1 MKGKST
7 RLRAPDPR
15 QPNIKVTKQD
25 SRDINSLF
33 SINASQLGWR
43 SVEYL
48 LRELARAAIVDEGC
62 IPANIV
68 TIGSRVEYREVGRES
83 TQIVTLS
90 YPGDREL
97 FRDAISILT
106 PTGAALIGLSAGQ
119 SICYT
124 GPDGCPVTIE
134 VVEVLYQPEADSYR
148 RFKPRPRRI
157 STRAQRTVRDR

>member
-1 MKGKST
+1 MKGKSA

-48 LRELARAAIVDEGC
+48 LRELARAAIVDEDC
-62 IPANIV
+62 IPANVV

-106 PTGAALIGLSAGQ
+106 PTGAALLGLSAGQ
-119 SICYT
+119 FICYA
-124 GPDGCPVTIE
+124 GSDGCPVTVE
-134 VVEVLYQPEADSYR
+134 VVKVLYQPEADKHR

-157 STRAQRTVRDR
+157 SKCARGAMRDR

>member
-1 MKGKST
+1 MKGKSA

-15 QPNIKVTKQD
+15 QPSIKVTKHD
-25 SRDINSLF
+25 SRDINALL
-33 SINASQLGWR
+33 SINANHLGWR

-48 LRELARAAIVDEGC
+48 LRELARAAVVDEGC
-62 IPANIV
+62 IPANVV
-68 TIGSRVEYREVGRES
+68 TIGSRVEYRELGRES

-119 SICYT
+119 SICYA
-124 GPDGCPVTIE
+124 GLDGCPVTIE
-134 VVEVLYQPEADSYR
+134 VVKVLYQPEADKYR

-157 STRAQRTVRDR
+157 SKRAQETMRGR